1 MCVTSGERPYQC
13 TVEGCSKAFRQLSS
27 LQQHIKGHNI
37 PLPKSYPIKHGLS
50 ALADM
55 TGVTGSGGGGGGCF
69 GHNDKINSSLA
80 RPHDLTCQVCEKH
93 CVDEVRFFRHIHK
106 YHPDYWRVFSG
117 GRPLN
122 DFIEM
127 RDVKERDKVYTCD
140 ICHKNFSNETGYW
153 KHMATHPGI
162 DTDQQ
167 VQLFKCL
174 VCKKLFTK
182 EGYLL
187 RHMEMKLDDQ
197 HCKALVELK
206 KNSAMF
212 RVTQAE
218 TYLLPP
224 MMGQVDNDPMSP
236 DEVDAKPRLSSADL
250 GSGGTQAGGS
260 AFESQDKAASQKLMP
275 PRAHQSS
282 SGYPSIPL
290 NRSLSLDH
298 QVVPYGRS
306 IHSPDMF
313 DERANHR
320 LERSESAAAAAAASR
335 NKSPPGLSRL
345 VVCDPRDAAD
355 GGAMSPKAS
364 LSGSSSPCSPMSVQS
379 FSYHGDNHQQQQQ
392 SGRPVTSDGR
402 NCPTGH
408 RALYSPGVHV
418 APAYYPKSTGG
429 GGGAQE
435 MLQQGRGG
443 YHGGSH
449 PFPHSPAASCLPRS
463 SPEEHQQRS
472 PEDHKPSFSAHDYLD
487 PASPYV
493 QRFHHAL
500 PAPALAPSM
509 QNGGRATSSSSPH
522 IMIPPGPFVYPSVM
536 SPSYGGGGGGGAG
549 PVRQLQQDSLLRRG
563 GEMPSSSD
571 VVGMDVFQR
580 HGSGGGEVA
589 DRGIGTTDIYM
600 RRSDPGG
607 DHHHGAD
614 VYGLRATDTADNYL
628 HRSDMLERDLN
639 AYLRRNDISE
649 SEVDAFLRRN
659 DISECY
665 IASALSQLARSIPGF
680 R

>member
-1 MCVTSGERPYQC
+1 MF
-13 TVEGCSKAFRQLSS
+13 EGV
-27 LQQHIKGHNI
+27 KGCKNI
-37 PLPKSYPIKHGLS
+37 YAPRGYASVALHGP
-50 ALADM
+50 
-55 TGVTGSGGGGGGCF
+55 VF
-69 GHNDKINSSLA
+69 QINSSLA

-140 ICHKNFSNETGYW
+140 ICHKNFSNESGYW

-162 DTDQQ
+162 ETDQQ

-187 RHMEMKLDDQ
+187 RHMEMKLDEQ

-224 MMGQVDNDPMSP
+224 MMGQVDNEPMSS
-236 DEVDAKPRLSSADL
+236 DEVDAKPRLGSSDI
-250 GSGGTQAGGS
+250 GSSGSIQAGGGGGS
-260 AFESQDKAASQKLMP
+260 AFESQDKAASSQKLMP

-282 SGYPSIPL
+282 SGYPPIPL

-313 DERANHR
+313 EERANHR
-320 LERSESAAAAAAASR
+320 LERSESAAAR

-345 VVCDPRDAAD
+345 VVCDPRDAAAAAAAHPAD
-355 GGAMSPKAS
+355 GATMSPKAS

-379 FSYHGDNHQQQQQ
+379 FSYHGDNQHQQHQQQQ
-392 SGRPVTSDGR
+392 RPVTSDGR
-402 NCPTGH
+402 NCPTNH
-408 RALYSPGVHV
+408 RTLYSPGVHV
-418 APAYYPKSTGG
+418 APGYYPKSTGA
-429 GGGAQE
+429 GAQE

-443 YHGGSH
+443 YHGSSH
-449 PFPHSPAASCLPRS
+449 PSFPQSPAASCLPR

-472 PEDHKPSFSAHDYLD
+472 PEDHKPSFSAHDYLE

-493 QRFHHAL
+493 QRFHAL
-500 PAPALAPSM
+500 PPPPPAPALAPSM
-509 QNGGRATSSSSPH
+509 QNGGRATTSPH

-536 SPSYGGGGGGGAG
+536 SPPYGGAG

-563 GEMPSSSD
+563 GEMSSSSD

-580 HGSGGGEVA
+580 HSSGGEVA
-589 DRGIGTTDIYM
+589 DRDIGTTDIYM
-600 RRSDPGG
+600 RRTEPGG
-607 DHHHGAD
+607 DHGAD
-614 VYGLRATDTADNYL
+614 VYGLRSADATDNYL

-665 IASALSQLARSIPGF
+665 IATALSQLARSIPGF